1 MENKVQKIKDILDGF
16 SDTEKDRIIEVI
28 RLSLEVLHPPRRA

>member
-16 SDTEKDRIIEVI
+16 TDAEKDRIIEVI
-28 RLSLEVLHPPRRA
+28 RLSLEVLHPRRA